1 MAKKTYSL
9 EVDVE
14 ASSNS
19 LNDAI
24 KQMEKMVSLKDKLQG
39 GIMSISD
46 KDVNEIIRQKQ
57 AIDGLT
63 EGIKKQ
69 KKVIQEKTEAE
80 LRETAAKQAQSKAER
95 EAIEL
100 LKLEAI
106 VSDKAAGR
114 MQILEARNRQLTI
127 ARKKLSDI
135 DKEGIRNTTEYAKK
149 LKVINDE
156 LDKNNEEI
164 KSNLD
169 LAGKQQKNIGNYKSA
184 LDALPASFQGAA
196 HGAQGLGTAFKA
208 LLSNPLI
215 LTIALIVGALKGL
228 YEAFVSTDEGA
239 TKMEGVTRTLSMVL
253 DKLIGVAL
261 SVGKALVSMFT
272 DPMQA
277 LEDFSDFLVG
287 QFKNRLTAIM
297 LFQQAIQVMTVDTKL
312 GFSLAT
318 DAIAQ
323 FATGVEGVIYKGKN
337 LLKEMEAINKEGQL
351 MAQMFD
357 DLSDAEREYSII
369 AAKNEKDITR
379 LIIASKNRT
388 KSDAERIAF
397 LDEATRL
404 EESNF
409 KQELEFAKKKLGLIA
424 LENQKIIENKKLKDL
439 GSSLSDEERQ
449 KEVDAINDITKLEQ
463 ESFNLQEKINNRRDA
478 LLKEIDD
485 EKEKRHQAE
494 LERIKKETEA
504 REKAYEKDR
513 KELLRQRQLLEE
525 EQKRNKAALDEYDRL
540 EKEANESAKRDGDM
554 LAAERKAKK
563 DKEAEEDKKRLR
575 ENIEAT
581 DFAVGKIND
590 ALDKRSQAELD
601 RIDQE
606 ESRNQTAL
614 ERQIKRAEEGKE
626 NDVETYAL
634 KAAELERLKNEQ
646 IKKDQRREKITT
658 YYNLLSGYA
667 KEDANSALGKAA
679 RDIAISEAVT
689 AAFAAEGG
697 IVGEVSDTTT
707 LGSSKTHGSGLDRL
721 VMADKREGILNV
733 KQMQNLGGR
742 EGFYNLQNM
751 LNNPMSDN
759 VLFPEVPV
767 FVGTVSPQT
776 AKLER
781 KMDEMIQ
788 AINNKP
794 VPQSGLDKDMN
805 VITTTLI
812 ANNQHIMKTITN
824 KPPFRR

>member
-14 ASSNS
+14 ASGAKLDPAIAK
-19 LNDAI
+19 LN
-24 KQMEKMVSLKDKLQG
+24 QMLELKGKLQG

-63 EGIKKQ
+63 DGIKKQ

-80 LRETAAKQAQSKAER
+80 LRETAAKQLQSKAER

-114 MQILEARNRQLTI
+114 LEKLEARNRQLVI
-127 ARKKLSDI
+127 ARKKLADT
-135 DKEGIRNTTEYAKK
+135 DKDYAQT
-149 LKVINDE
+149 LKVINSE
-156 LDKNNEEI
+156 LDKNNAEI

-169 LAGKQQKNIGNYKSA
+169 LAGKQQKNIGNYRSA
-184 LDALPASFQGAA
+184 LEALPAPLRLAA
-196 HGAQGLGTAFKA
+196 NGVSTLKETFTDLVKNPLLLTITAISAALYGLFKAFTSTDSGGTAFA
-208 LLSNPLI
+208 
-215 LTIALIVGALKGL
+215 A
-228 YEAFVSTDEGA
+228 
-239 TKMEGVTRTLSMVL
+239 KMEQ
-253 DKLIGVAL
+253 
-261 SVGKALVSMFT
+261 VSAVIDVIRQRAASLASGIVNIFT
-272 DPMQA
+272 GNWEQAAKDFNGAVKGITAQLRDASAAADEYTYSIDA
-277 LEDFSDFLVG
+277 LEDAEIGYVSERA
-287 QFKNRLTAIM
+287 KNAN
-297 LFQQAIQVMTVDTKL
+297 KL
-312 GFSLAT
+312 AKLEFEAANKSNTIEARRNYLKE
-318 DAIAQ
+318 AIAI
-323 FATGVEGVIYKGKN
+323 GE
-337 LLKEMEAINKEGQL
+337 
-351 MAQMFD
+351 
-357 DLSDAEREYSII
+357 
-369 AAKNEKDITR
+369 
-379 LIIASKNRT
+379 
-388 KSDAERIAF
+388 
-397 LDEATRL
+397 
-404 EESNF
+404 EESQ
-409 KQELEFAKKKLGLIA
+409 KAIEFAKKKYDAEIKYIA
-424 LENQKIIENKKLKDL
+424 LKNSVNEQALREFIEADDKAQEVLLANNADL
-439 GSSLSDEERQ
+439 ARTRNN
-449 KEVDAINDITKLEQ
+449 INDEGQQKLE
-463 ESFNLQEKINNRRDA
+463 EFYSKVI
-478 LLKEIDD
+478 
-485 EKEKRHQAE
+485 
-494 LERIKKETEA
+494 EA
-504 REKAYEKDR
+504 DTKFY
-513 KELLRQRQLLEE
+513 E
-525 EQKRNKAALDEYDRL
+525 EQKRNRAKLSGFDEQIESEIQARHQKELIRIEKERTAKEKALNEEIRLTNKLRQTQIDLLKEERDRNAILDKEEEDRL
-540 EKEANESAKRDGDM
+540 KEKQEFIAKFYADQKKKADE
-554 LAAERKAKK
+554 AAEA
-563 DKEAEEDKKRLR
+563 DKKRLQ
-575 ENIEAT
+575 EAIDAT

-601 RIDQE
+601 RIDKEQ
-606 ESRNQTAL
+606 SRNDEAL
-614 ERQIKRAEEGKE
+614 ERQIKRAEAGQE
-626 NDVETYAL
+626 NDVENYAER
-634 KAAELERLKNEQ
+634 AAELEKLKNEQ
-646 IKKDQRREKITT
+646 LRKDRIREKITT

-679 RDIAISEAVT
+679 RDIAISEGFT

-707 LGSSKTHGSGLDRL
+707 LGSSKTHGNGLDRL

-767 FVGTVSPQT
+767 FVGAVSPQT